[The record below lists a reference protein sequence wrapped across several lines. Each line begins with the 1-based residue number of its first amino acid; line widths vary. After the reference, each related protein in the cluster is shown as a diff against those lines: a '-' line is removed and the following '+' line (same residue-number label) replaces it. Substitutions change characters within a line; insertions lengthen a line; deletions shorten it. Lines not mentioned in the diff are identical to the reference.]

1 MNNKSASVSTA
12 SFGFDSLLVAP
23 LASVD
28 ANALEAACVY
38 YYAVAR
44 EHAQLRTP
52 QTAQRLED
60 AKKKVKWVCRLYNI
74 RQELEVYYT
83 APNFDAFFHLGLIP
97 QKKVKCGILHVA
109 VNSAVKKPSVTAWL
123 NAYMRS
129 GIEVPHKAAYQIALQ
144 RFVTLLQD
152 NVNARICGI
161 GKAPTKK
168 ELADGLTAIARA
180 CDLTLPRGEP
190 LVMPANAALA
200 IAYTMCRI
208 DPRDI
213 RGLKVATAKEVEE
226 QVTDAIAE
234 QLLRIK

>member
-1 MNNKSASVSTA
+1 M
-12 SFGFDSLLVAP
+12 
-23 LASVD
+23 
-28 ANALEAACVY
+28 
-38 YYAVAR
+38 
-44 EHAQLRTP
+44 
-52 QTAQRLED
+52 
-60 AKKKVKWVCRLYNI
+60 
-74 RQELEVYYT
+74 YYT

-109 VNSAVKKPSVTAWL
+109 VNSTVKKPSVTAWL

-168 ELADGLTAIARA
+168 ELAEGLTAIARA
-180 CDLTLPRGEP
+180 CDLTLPQGDP
-190 LVMPANAALA
+190 LIMSANAALA

-213 RGLKVATAKEVEE
+213 RGLKEATAKDIEE
-226 QVTDAIAE
+226 QVIDAIAE